1 MVLGVV
7 YKGEK
12 KMITV
17 NVWLFGLLI
26 IVPFC
31 LMGEL
36 FRVSDKLKK
45 QKRAHE
51 MEIYHLETKH
61 SFKLIGKD
69 LDILNER
76 TKTIAA
82 EVRSLTGSFK
92 YAEVLVTL
100 MQFKMWWH
108 IQGKYE
114 FEIVRRKDY
123 GGKQTEI
130 PFKLLK

>member
-1 MVLGVV
+1 MVLVIV

-17 NVWLFGLLI
+17 NVWLFGILI

-36 FRVSDKLKK
+36 FRMSDKLKK

-51 MEIYHLETKH
+51 MEIYHLKARH
-61 SFKLIGKD
+61 SFALIGKN
-69 LDILNER
+69 LDILDA
-76 TKTIAA
+76 KLKMLIA
-82 EVRSLTGSFK
+82 ELRSIAGSFK
-92 YAEVLVTL
+92 YVEVLVTL
-100 MQFKMWWH
+100 MQFKLWWH
-108 IQGKYE
+108 AQGKYE

-123 GGKQTEI
+123 DGKQTEI
-130 PFKLLK
+130 PVMLLK